1 MKQITTLDKIDLK
14 RSVTVI
20 RLDVDGYKR
29 RSFINVGIL
38 PGTQIQKVRI
48 SPLGEPAAYMI
59 RGALIALRPEDAAKI
74 IVVIAEEE

>member
-29 RSFINVGIL
+29 RSFINIGIL
-38 PGTQIQKVRI
+38 PETQIQKVRT
-48 SPLGEPAAYMI
+48 SPVGDPSAYMV
-59 RGALIALRPEDAAKI
+59 RGAIIALRREDAAKI
-74 IVVIAEEE
+74 IVVIAGEE